1 MAGVESPEPGIAMTV
16 GVHVRPESRMGFTVH
31 ADEDRVTV
39 DVDERIGSRLTLFLH
54 SGELIRLSDC
64 FAAAVA
70 ELLAA
75 QHAIRGACGSV

>member
-1 MAGVESPEPGIAMTV
+1 MTDAVYRPAVEMRV
-16 GVHVRPESRMGFTVH
+16 GVHVLPEARMSFTVH
-31 ADEDRVTV
+31 ADEDRVTL
-39 DVDERIGSRLTLFLH
+39 DVEERCGSRLTMFLH

-75 QHAIRGACGSV
+75 QHATRGACGSV

>member
-1 MAGVESPEPGIAMTV
+1 MAGVEPPEPGIAMTV
-16 GVHVRPESRMGFTVH
+16 GVHVRPEARMGFTVH
-31 ADEDRVTV
+31 TDEDRVTL
-39 DVDERIGSRLTLFLH
+39 DVEERSGSRLTLFLH
-54 SGELIRLSDC
+54 SSELVRLSDY